1 MEINLISDTV
11 TKPSPEMLQHMFNAK
26 VGDDVFKQDP
36 TVNEFERIV
45 ADLFGMEA
53 AMFFPTGTMANQT
66 AIKLNTNPG
75 DQIICDKWSHIHLY
89 ESGGA
94 SANSGVNFNLLDGN
108 RGIITAEEVKAG
120 INDPEFYHT
129 PMSKMVGIENTTNKG
144 GGACYE
150 IAELQ
155 KIKQVCK
162 DHNLKY
168 HLDGAR
174 LWNAM
179 IAKKQEPKQ
188 FGQLF
193 DTISVCFSKG
203 LGCPIGSVL
212 LSDTATIHSALRVRK
227 IFGGNMRQSGYLAA
241 AGIYALQNN
250 INRLEDDHR
259 RAKELGIQ
267 LEQCNWVAIVEPV
280 ETNIVVF
287 SAQPHI
293 KDQEVIEKLK
303 QNGISISLLA
313 KGKLRMVT
321 HLDYRQVMHE
331 YVMEVL
337 EKIEFLLF
345 YLFNCFSYLQN
356 IGLLIFT
363 FLNTIRILIFNKF
376 VVINAI
382 FEDIKLLIFDIP
394 NNPFAIYHGVC

>member
-11 TKPSPEMLQHMFNAK
+11 TKPTPEMLQAMFNAK

-36 TVNEFERIV
+36 TVIAFEKMV

-53 AMFFPTGTMANQT
+53 AMFFPTGTMTNQT

-108 RGIITAEEVKAG
+108 RGMITAEQVKEA

-129 PMSKMVGIENTTNKG
+129 PLSKMVGIENTTNKG

-150 IAELQ
+150 IEELK
-155 KIKQVCK
+155 KIKQVCT

-179 IAKKQEPKQ
+179 IAKKQHPKQ
-188 FGQLF
+188 FGELF

-203 LGCPIGSVL
+203 LGAPIGSVL
-212 LSDTATIHSALRVRK
+212 VADAETIHRALRIRK
-227 IFGGNMRQSGYLAA
+227 IFGGNLRQSGYLAA

-259 RAKELGIQ
+259 RAKELGKQ
-267 LEQCNWVAIVEPV
+267 LEQCSWVEVVEPV

-293 KDQEVIEKLK
+293 QDNEVVEKLK
-303 QNGISISLLA
+303 QKGISISVLA
-313 KGKLRMVT
+313 KGKLRIVT

-331 YVMEVL
+331 YVL
-337 EKIEFLLF
+337 EAL
-345 YLFNCFSYLQN
+345 
-356 IGLLIFT
+356 G
-363 FLNTIRILIFNKF
+363 
-376 VVINAI
+376 
-382 FEDIKLLIFDIP
+382 KLSF
-394 NNPFAIYHGVC
+394 